1 MRHSKPCRML
11 NVRSIS
17 LCLTLSSLALGCA
30 GTKPAWELPPPPV
43 HANAI
48 VAEGALIKL
57 TLPNGLRVMLL
68 ADHSRPMVSMG
79 LAVRRGA
86 AIEPV
91 EKAGVGALCTEVMQR
106 GAGDRDALAM
116 ADAADAL
123 GASVGVNINFD
134 SVRISTS
141 GLARDGDTL
150 LEFVRDMARKPR
162 FDEAEIE
169 KARSEQLAGLSSS
182 LDNPKTL
189 LGWQLE
195 RTLYGEHRYGT
206 PVSGLPGTV
215 AAITPDDVRDFHSL
229 IFQPNNAVFYA
240 SGDFDSD
247 ALIAKLEVAF
257 GDWHPG
263 PVPQS
268 VAAPPAQVPVERKI
282 VVLDRPE
289 MSQVQIAVAH
299 EGLRR
304 IDPRRIPASLL
315 NNVLGGSGFSS
326 RLMVQLR
333 SNAGLTYSVRS
344 SFALRRRA
352 GRFGVTT
359 FTRAKQMRPAIELL
373 LSEIEAIRGPRP
385 PDALELRNAKAFSVG
400 HFALGLETSQSVMA
414 SLVNLDVYG
423 LPEDSLDSYRA
434 RIGAVTQPEV
444 AALAKD
450 LLHPDRAAIV
460 IVGPAEALLPELAT
474 FGSVEVVEW

>member
-1 MRHSKPCRML
+1 
-11 NVRSIS
+11 
-17 LCLTLSSLALGCA
+17 
-30 GTKPAWELPPPPV
+30 
-43 HANAI
+43 
-48 VAEGALIKL
+48 
-57 TLPNGLRVMLL
+57 
-68 ADHSRPMVSMG
+68 
-79 LAVRRGA
+79 
-86 AIEPV
+86 
-91 EKAGVGALCTEVMQR
+91 
-106 GAGDRDALAM
+106 
-116 ADAADAL
+116 
-123 GASVGVNINFD
+123 
-134 SVRISTS
+134 
-141 GLARDGDTL
+141 
-150 LEFVRDMARKPR
+150 
-162 FDEAEIE
+162 
-169 KARSEQLAGLSSS
+169 
-182 LDNPKTL
+182 
-189 LGWQLE
+189 
-195 RTLYGEHRYGT
+195 
-206 PVSGLPGTV
+206 
-215 AAITPDDVRDFHSL
+215 
-229 IFQPNNAVFYA
+229 
-240 SGDFDSD
+240 
-247 ALIAKLEVAF
+247 
-257 GDWHPG
+257 
-263 PVPQS
+263 
-268 VAAPPAQVPVERKI
+268 
-282 VVLDRPE
+282 

-344 SFALRRRA
+344 GFALRRRP

-434 RIGAVTQPEV
+434 RIGAVTQSEV

-450 LLHPDRAAIV
+450 LLHPGRAAIV
-460 IVGPAEALLPELAT
+460 VVGPAEALLPELVS